1 MGTAARMLAEARRWL
16 GTGEPNA
23 IQRWYAGKHGAAY
36 RGNQPWC
43 DMAITYWAHQ
53 SDNVDAVLPRGDR
66 AYTVS
71 HAADF
76 KAAGRW
82 LAGTTANVSAAQPG
96 DIVFFDWGATNSID
110 AIDHVGIVEKP
121 LGGGRVQTIE
131 GNTADQCLRR
141 VRSADVIAGLGR
153 PAYDDQEDDDMK
165 VSDSVPVGKTYDKAF
180 AHDSYPASYLWVGA
194 YAEAKAARAAAEAG
208 NAAIAE
214 LSKTVAAL
222 AADRGQQV
230 DADALITRI
239 EQAIE
244 NVTVRLDVQDQ
255 EDATP

>member
-1 MGTAARMLAEARRWL
+1 MGTAAGMLAEARRWL

-36 RGNQPWC
+36 SGNQPWC
-43 DMAITYWAHQ
+43 DMAVTYWAHQ
-53 SDNVDAVLPRGDR
+53 SDNVAAVLPGGDR

-71 HAADF
+71 HASDF
-76 KAAGRW
+76 RHAGRW
-82 LAGTTANVSAAQPG
+82 LPGTAANVDQARPG
-96 DIVFFDWGATNSID
+96 DIVFFDWGASNSIS
-110 AIDHVGIVEKP
+110 AIDHVGVVEKA

-131 GNTADQCLRR
+131 GNTGDQCLRR

-165 VSDSVPVGKTYDKAF
+165 PSDSVPVGKTYDKAF

-230 DADALITRI
+230 DADALVERITA
-239 EQAIE
+239 AIE
-244 NVTVRLDVQDQ
+244 SVTVRLDVT
-255 EDATP
+255 EDAS